1 MLKRY
6 CKHIGWAESF
16 LLQFQQNKQTRK
28 FYEQIIPEYQ
38 ARQGI
43 AQRLHHL
50 EYVPFLSPPTQ
61 QDSREQKSWQ

>member
-1 MLKRY
+1 MSSEL
-6 CKHIGWAESF
+6 
-16 LLQFQQNKQTRK
+16 LLQFQQNKQNRK
-28 FYEQIIPEYQ
+28 FYEQIIPAYQ

-61 QDSREQKSWQ
+61 QDSKEQKS